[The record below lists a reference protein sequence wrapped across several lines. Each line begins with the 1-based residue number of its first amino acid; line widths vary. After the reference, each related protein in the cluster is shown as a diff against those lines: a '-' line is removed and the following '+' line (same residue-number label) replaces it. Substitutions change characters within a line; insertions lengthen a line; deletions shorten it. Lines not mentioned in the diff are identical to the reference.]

1 MRSVLPPISFVTGA
15 ISRSN
20 SSPWARSTT
29 GVSTLWARPVVVVG
43 KLSSAMG
50 RCSFERGCFG
60 FGALGDPIRDE
71 LCVVLPPAD
80 ERGSARVLPGK
91 AEERGARDDGDAA
104 SVGQLAVGARDR
116 QLDPR
121 MVEP

>member
-20 SSPWARSTT
+20 SSPSASSTT

-50 RCSFERGCFG
+50 RCSFETGCFVLD
-60 FGALGDPIRDE
+60 APGDPLRDE
-71 LCVVLPPAD
+71 LCVVLHPAD
-80 ERGSARVLPGK
+80 ECGAARVLPGK
-91 AEERGARDDGDAA
+91 AEEVEARDHGDAA
-104 SVGQLAVGARDR
+104 PVREVAVGVRDR
-116 QLDPR
+116 E
-121 MVEP
+121 V